1 MRRKKRLIPE
11 VAEMLRVG
19 KIHRYDAEWIERID
33 PESQLA
39 SAKKCQKPNPV
50 FIIHQQERSTIT
62 HARRSA

>member
-1 MRRKKRLIPE
+1 MRRRKRPIPAVME
-11 VAEMLRVG
+11 LVRLG
-19 KIHRYDAEWIERID
+19 LLCPYDAEWIGRLK